1 MNEASITLL
10 VALLGL
16 TGVLVTGLLSYRQ
29 GQQQVRRSLEIEYD
43 KDLRGRRI
51 EHYLE
56 LWSLLAPL
64 AKYPEPAELYAEDV
78 QALAVGCKDWY
89 FERGGLFLSSHTRSH
104 YFDLL
109 DGCKLVAQKHAGR
122 WPGALGAGGLREH
135 LEREEGWRAPPALE
149 TIAGASLGAPDARL
163 ADEVTGALRAL
174 GSALRA
180 AMANDVLTRQ
190 DTALRALAI
199 RAGES

>member
-1 MNEASITLL
+1 MDEASTTLL

-16 TGVLVTGLLSYRQ
+16 AGVLVTGLLSYRQ

-64 AKYPEPAELYAEDV
+64 AKYPEPGELYVEDV
-78 QALAVGCKDWY
+78 QALAVRCKDWY
-89 FERGGLFLSSHTRSH
+89 FERGGLFLSSRTRDH

-109 DGCKLVAQKHAGR
+109 DGCKIVARKHAGR
-122 WPGALGAGGLREH
+122 WPESAGERGLGAL
-135 LEREEGWRAPPALE
+135 LEREAGWRAPQAIE
-149 TIAGASLGAPDARL
+149 KIAAAPLGAPDERVP
-163 ADEVTGALRAL
+163 DEVTGALRAL

-180 AMANDVLTRQ
+180 SMANDVLTRE
-190 DTALRALAI
+190 DTVLRAVAI